1 MLIIINFVRYFT
13 IPSVKELNSY
23 VRNRQC
29 IIPNFTVGRTGYGNI
44 YFNEEI
50 DVFGLNLDCLV
61 HFRHKEVTVYPDEG
75 NKPPIGQGL
84 NRKAQITL
92 DQVWPNDKTTQNYIK
107 DIEQLSHL
115 NFEGKL
121 RRICEKKG
129 VRFIEYRPET
139 GSWVFKVEHFS
150 KYGYNDS
157 DDEDDIAPK
166 TAIQKRQVI
175 SAPIKEAK
183 TTDAIVREI
192 MAVKTQNKGTF
203 LIKLQVQ

>member
-1 MLIIINFVRYFT
+1 MFSIFIFRYFT
-13 IPSVKELNSY
+13 IPSVNELNSY
-23 VRNRQC
+23 VRNCQC
-29 IIPNFTVGRTGYGNI
+29 IIPNFTIGRTGYGNI

-50 DVFGLNLDCLV
+50 DVFGLNLDVLV

-84 NRKAQITL
+84 NREAQITL

-107 DIEQLSHL
+107 DIDQLSHL

-139 GSWVFKVEHFS
+139 GSWVFKVKHFS

-157 DDEDDIAPK
+157 DDEDDVAPK
-166 TAIQKRQVI
+166 EGVQNRQTVLV
-175 SAPIKEAK
+175 PNKEVK
-183 TTDAIVREI
+183 VMEPTVRENSTTE
-192 MAVKTQNKGTF
+192 KQNKGENKNIF
-203 LIKLQVQ
+203 L